1 MNRSDLPRLVVQ
13 LQRAAT
19 TVDRYGPA
27 LWDATHDWQS
37 PLRSGGGPTG
47 KGGHS
52 DPTLAVVLRP
62 DPLALEHKR
71 LVNELDSLYKA
82 AAAVEATLLRLKPI
96 DPDKVERGR
105 QNAVPPCLAC
115 FDPAPQPRR
124 GFCVACYHAW
134 RRADMPDLTSFS
146 RQRRAEQAPPVKQY
160 EHEVQHVA
168 AHPG

>member
-1 MNRSDLPRLVVQ
+1 MNRSDLPRLVRQ
-13 LQRAAT
+13 LERST
-19 TVDRYGPA
+19 TTINRYGIA

-71 LVNELDSLYKA
+71 LVNELDALYKA
-82 AAAVEATLLRLKPI
+82 AAEVEATLLRLKPI

-115 FDPAPQPRR
+115 DGPAPQPRA
-124 GFCVACYHAW
+124 GYCEPCYRAW
-134 RRADMPDLTSFS
+134 LRTERMDRVQF
-146 RQRRAEQAPPVKQY
+146 RQVRLAAQAPPTKEYAQ
-160 EHEVQHVA
+160 
-168 AHPG
+168 